1 MAVRVSSCEQA
12 NNLYMDGDERKV
24 AKKNKTG
31 EAATSAAPASRT
43 ATGYPVAP
51 DGLCDDSEPQ
61 DTSGKTLHEALAHED
76 MPREKFLRMGPKA
89 LTDVD
94 LIAIM
99 LRTGTAGMN
108 VIDLAWHIYRRFGC
122 NISRLGDA
130 TLAELMTVKGLG
142 EAKAIAFS
150 AALELGRRR
159 QFSDIRGRKLRSSE
173 DCNEFFS
180 SIIGSLAHEEFHVA
194 VVDGQ
199 LNVIRTECVSSG
211 GVTGTVV
218 DVRRLMQIIVGTAGA
233 VAFFVAHNHP
243 SGSLKPSRQDIDLT
257 RRIAEA
263 ARTLELKFMD
273 HVIVARG
280 AQSPGYYSFSDNG
293 EIL

>member
-1 MAVRVSSCEQA
+1 MEGGKGRAI
-12 NNLYMDGDERKV
+12 
-24 AKKNKTG
+24 KKSKTG
-31 EAATSAAPASRT
+31 EEVKQSGCAIRANDHYADAPE
-43 ATGYPVAP
+43 GLGD
-51 DGLCDDSEPQ
+51 DGLPHDS
-61 DTSGKTLHEALAHED
+61 SGKTLHESLAQED
-76 MPREKFLRMGPKA
+76 MPREKFLRLGPKA

-159 QFSDIRGRKLRSSE
+159 QFSDMRGRKLRSSE
-173 DCNEFFS
+173 DCNDFFS

-263 ARTLELKFMD
+263 ARTLELRFMD

>member
-1 MAVRVSSCEQA
+1 
-12 NNLYMDGDERKV
+12 MDGSRGHD
-24 AKKNKTG
+24 AKKGKSAVTG
-31 EAATSAAPASRT
+31 EQEVKPVKAASVYAGGDDMP
-43 ATGYPVAP
+43 
-51 DGLCDDSEPQ
+51 CDDSSGS
-61 DTSGKTLHEALAHED
+61 DSSGKTLHEALAQED

-173 DCNEFFS
+173 DCNDFFS

-263 ARTLELKFMD
+263 ARTLELRFMD

>member
-1 MAVRVSSCEQA
+1 MAINKA
-12 NNLYMDGDERKV
+12 
-24 AKKNKTG
+24 KTG
-31 EAATSAAPASRT
+31 EVAKPSGCAIRANGRNAD
-43 ATGYPVAP
+43 AP
-51 DGLCDDSEPQ
+51 DVHVDEGHSQDS
-61 DTSGKTLHEALAHED
+61 SGKTLHESLAQED
-76 MPREKFLRMGPKA
+76 MPREKFVRLGPKA

-159 QFSDIRGRKLRSSE
+159 QFSDMRGRKLRSSE
-173 DCNEFFS
+173 DCNDFFS

-263 ARTLELKFMD
+263 ARTLELRFMD

>member
-1 MAVRVSSCEQA
+1 ME
-12 NNLYMDGDERKV
+12 GDKGRAINK
-24 AKKNKTG
+24 AKTG
-31 EAATSAAPASRT
+31 EDVKPSGCAIRANGRNA
-43 ATGYPVAP
+43 YAP
-51 DGLCDDSEPQ
+51 DGLADDGQPQ
-61 DTSGKTLHEALAHED
+61 DSHGKTLHEALAQED
-76 MPREKFLRMGPKA
+76 MPREKFVRLGPKA

-159 QFSDIRGRKLRSSE
+159 QFSDMRGRKLRSSE
-173 DCNEFFS
+173 DCNDFFS

-263 ARTLELKFMD
+263 ARTLELRFMD

>member
-1 MAVRVSSCEQA
+1 ME
-12 NNLYMDGDERKV
+12 GDKGW
-24 AKKNKTG
+24 AINKAKTG
-31 EAATSAAPASRT
+31 EGVKPSGCAIRANGRNTDAPVVHADE
-43 ATGYPVAP
+43 GYSQ
-51 DGLCDDSEPQ
+51 DS
-61 DTSGKTLHEALAHED
+61 SGKTLHESLAQED
-76 MPREKFLRMGPKA
+76 MPREKFVRLGPKA

-263 ARTLELKFMD
+263 ARTLELRFMD

>member
-1 MAVRVSSCEQA
+1 ME
-12 NNLYMDGDERKV
+12 GDKGRAINKT
-24 AKKNKTG
+24 KTG
-31 EAATSAAPASRT
+31 EDAKQSGCAIRANG
-43 ATGYPVAP
+43 GYADAP
-51 DGLCDDSEPQ
+51 DGLVYGGLTQDS
-61 DTSGKTLHEALAHED
+61 SGKTLHESLAQED
-76 MPREKFLRMGPKA
+76 MPREKFLRLGPKA

-263 ARTLELKFMD
+263 ARTLELRFMD